1 MKKGSSAT
9 PQSNDACSWESTA
22 GFLVLRVFLA
32 LIALLN
38 GISKFEGK
46 GGAFSFEA
54 YSTNAKNLAKAIS
67 DDSFIP
73 LGMSEMFALPLGII
87 LVLLGL
93 AILAGFFMRVALI
106 ASGLVYSALAFGLL
120 ASKNS
125 PGVAWLGIYVGLTVM
140 ALFMARHNRFQINRW

>member
-1 MKKGSSAT
+1 MKKSSSAI
-9 PQSNDACSWESTA
+9 PQSNDACTWESTA

-46 GGAFSFEA
+46 GGSFSFEA
-54 YSTNAKNLAKAIS
+54 YSTNAKSLAKLIT

-73 LGMSEMFALPLGII
+73 LWMSELFAMPLGFILI
-87 LVLLGL
+87 LVGL
-93 AILAGFFMRVALI
+93 AILAGFFMRVALT

-140 ALFMARHNRFQINRW
+140 ALTMAQFNRFQINRL

>member
-1 MKKGSSAT
+1 MKNSSSAT
-9 PQSNDACSWESTA
+9 PQSNDAGAWESTA

-46 GGAFSFEA
+46 GGGFSFEA
-54 YSTNAKNLAKAIS
+54 YSINAKGLAKLIT

-73 LGMSEMFALPLGII
+73 LWMSELFAMPLGFILI
-87 LVLLGL
+87 LVGL
-93 AILAGFFMRVALI
+93 AILAGFFMRVALT

-140 ALFMARHNRFQINRW
+140 ALAMARHNRFQINRL